1 MDNLKRIEKKKEIQ
15 REKIILKILDKD
27 KRTLEVKDHR
37 RKMNQRMVIKN
48 KELKAKKSL
57 IFDRACMALKSGR
70 YRNANEILSKIFN
83 DDDNSTTV
91 MKSNNQTEN
100 K

>member
-1 MDNLKRIEKKKEIQ
+1 
-15 REKIILKILDKD
+15 
-27 KRTLEVKDHR
+27 
-37 RKMNQRMVIKN
+37 MVIKN

-57 IFDRACMALKSGR
+57 IFDRACMDLKSGK
-70 YRNANEILSKIFN
+70 YRNSNEILSEIFN
-83 DDDNSTTV
+83 DDDNYTIV

>member
-1 MDNLKRIEKKKEIQ
+1 
-15 REKIILKILDKD
+15 
-27 KRTLEVKDHR
+27 
-37 RKMNQRMVIKN
+37 
-48 KELKAKKSL
+48 
-57 IFDRACMALKSGR
+57 MALKSGR